1 MKNEKVKEILKK
13 TMIIFLI
20 FGGIIE
26 GAGGIITN
34 NFYLTLLGLVFVIEG
49 LHITNREDMK
59 GKIKRYEKLCLKQ
72 QETIRKQNEIIRK
85 LLNQ

>member
-13 TMIIFLI
+13 IMIIFLI
-20 FGGIIE
+20 FGGTIE
-26 GAGGIITN
+26 GAVGIITN

-72 QETIRKQNEIIRK
+72 QETIRKQNEIIKRIISP
-85 LLNQ
+85 

>member
-1 MKNEKVKEILKK
+1 MKESRWKEIWRK
-13 TMIIFLI
+13 TNIILLI
-20 FGGIIE
+20 LIGIAD
-26 GAGGIITN
+26 AGIGILQD
-34 NFYLTLLGLVFVIEG
+34 NFYLTLLGLVFIIEG